1 MLPPHIQLC
10 RSGCTVAA
18 NPAAPKGLAMQT
30 SSQPIER
37 MIVRRP
43 RIRWGH
49 LATIVGFLLP
59 GALIYIGLVL
69 LPVAQAVYYSFF
81 RWNGLGPLTNFT
93 GLANYTR
100 ALSDRVFLLALGH
113 NLQLIVLSLAI
124 QIPLALGLALLIR
137 GLTRGRAIF
146 RTIFFMPF
154 VLSEIVTG
162 VIWSFIYR
170 PDGGLVETLFSSIAP
185 GFAKTALLADPKT
198 VLYAL
203 FVVITWK
210 FFGYHMILYIAGLQN
225 IPTEVE
231 EAAQIDGCSRLQALR
246 YITIPLLSSTI
257 RLTIYLS
264 VLGSLQFFD
273 LIWIMTTGGPVN
285 ASDTM
290 ATYLYKFGFQRFQL
304 GYGSAIAVIM
314 FLICF
319 GFSIAYQTFAMRRD
333 FE

>member
-1 MLPPHIQLC
+1 
-10 RSGCTVAA
+10 
-18 NPAAPKGLAMQT
+18 MQT
-30 SSQPIER
+30 SSRSVER
-37 MIVRRP
+37 VGAPRRP
-43 RIRWGH
+43 RLRWGY

-59 GALIYIGLVL
+59 AAVIYIGLVL
-69 LPVAQAVYYSFF
+69 LPVVQAIYYSFF
-81 RWNGLGPLTNFT
+81 RWNGLGPLTNIT

-100 ALSDRVFLLALGH
+100 ALSDRVFVGALGH
-113 NLQLIVLSLAI
+113 NLQLVVLSLLI
-124 QIPLALGLALLIR
+124 QLPLALGLALLIR
-137 GLTRGRAIF
+137 RIGRGRAVF
-146 RTIFFMPF
+146 RTTFFLPF
-154 VLSEIVTG
+154 VLSEVVTG
-162 VIWSFIYR
+162 VIWNFIYR
-170 PDGGLVETLFSSIAP
+170 PDGGLIETLLKGIAP
-185 GFAKTALLADPKT
+185 GIAQTALLANPNT

-246 YITIPLLSSTI
+246 YVTIPLLSSTI

-273 LIWIMTTGGPVN
+273 LVWVMTTGGPVN

-319 GFSIAYQTFAMRRD
+319 GFSVVYQRVAMRRD